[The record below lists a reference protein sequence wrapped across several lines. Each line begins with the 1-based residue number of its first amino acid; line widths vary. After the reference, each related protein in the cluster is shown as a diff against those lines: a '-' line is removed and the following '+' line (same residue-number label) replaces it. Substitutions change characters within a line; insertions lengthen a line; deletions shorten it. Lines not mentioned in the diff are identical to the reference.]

1 MLAELMPGHPLPG
14 RPAPSRA
21 RWKAPLSYHF
31 LACGGDDR
39 FVVASRGRVCRQTTW
54 VPLQKVQ
61 SVRWVQGPLQR
72 RLSLATVHLDAAGK
86 RVSASIQDRDTAEA
100 LEILGALPDLARAA
114 RSEAVQP
121 AVLED

>member
-1 MLAELMPGHPLPG
+1 
-14 RPAPSRA
+14 
-21 RWKAPLSYHF
+21 
-31 LACGGDDR
+31 
-39 FVVASRGRVCRQTTW
+39 